1 MDPVLEE
8 IYSTIIPSAPYVI
21 AAYALVW
28 LALFIYVM
36 IMRRSTKRAE
46 ARIEVLE
53 EALAERESRDG
64 EETAEMAEP
73 AKAEDAAGEV

>member
-53 EALAERESRDG
+53 EELAEREEREN
-64 EETAEMAEP
+64 EEASIDRASS
-73 AKAEDAAGEV
+73 

>member
-53 EALAERESRDG
+53 EELTEREERENEEASIDRASSQPG
-64 EETAEMAEP
+64 EGGKT
-73 AKAEDAAGEV
+73 V

>member
-36 IMRRSTKRAE
+36 IIRRSTKRAE

-64 EETAEMAEP
+64 EETAEPAEMEK
-73 AKAEDAAGEV
+73 AAEDA